1 MSTNSKPQ
9 LHVSMLDMLSR
20 CGIQF
25 QRRYGAR
32 FGCWHEEE
40 IIPPG
45 VALATGTAV
54 HTAVEKNLRSKIENK
69 GELLPREEV
78 AEIARDKFEEVW
90 NGGMML
96 SEDEAVDPNA
106 TLGRATDQ
114 TVNLALLHH
123 DNLAPLLQPL
133 AIEEKFVIVLD
144 DYPLDLSGQKD
155 IREADRIRDTKTRA
169 ASPPKDAARSM
180 QLAMYALSEKV
191 ARGSLPKAV
200 ALDVLVKTKTPKII
214 TLEETP
220 TDEWISPLLRRVK
233 RATEIIQTV
242 KEGKNAFAPADP
254 ENWVC
259 SAKYCGYA
267 QTCPFWSGK

>member
-1 MSTNSKPQ
+1 MITNNKPQ

-54 HTAVEKNLRSKIENK
+54 HTSVEKNLRNKMETK
-69 GELLPREEV
+69 GELLHREEV
-78 AEIARDKFEEVW
+78 AAAARDKFEEVW

-96 SEDEAVDPNA
+96 SEDEAIDPDG
-106 TLGRATDQ
+106 TFGKSVDQ
-114 TVNLALLHH
+114 TVSLALLHH
-123 DNLAPLLQPL
+123 DILAPQIQPL
-133 AIEEKFVIVLD
+133 AVEDKFVIHLD
-144 DYPLDLSGQKD
+144 NYPFDLSGQKD
-155 IREADRIRDTKTRA
+155 IRESDCIRDTKTRA
-169 ASPPKDAARSM
+169 ATPPADAVRSLQM
-180 QLAMYALSEKV
+180 AMYALSEKIE
-191 ARGSLPKAV
+191 RGKLPDEV
-200 ALDVLVKTKTPKII
+200 RLDVLVKTKTQKIV
-214 TLEETP
+214 TLRETP
-220 TDEWISPLLRRVK
+220 EDSWMNPLFRRVE

-242 KEGKNAFAPADP
+242 KEGKNAFTPADP
-254 ENWVC
+254 DNWVC

-267 QTCPFWSGK
+267 HTCPFWSGK